1 MTYEDE
7 TEGLIPLVP
16 WISDAERMRLMQADI
31 DALKCERASPTEK
44 LEKCELERDHWKQE
58 FRVLN
63 SCERG
68 LLSEKI
74 AHDALISEMDEV
86 LEALRPFAD
95 VADRDIGEDESDND
109 RFRPMF
115 ALNAAPPLLVGDLRR
130 ASTLLSRYGR

>member
-1 MTYEDE
+1 MTESDE
-7 TEGLIPLVP
+7 WTDWIPE
-16 WISDAERMRLMQADI
+16 ITRIKRMQEDI
-31 DALKCERASPTEK
+31 DALKCERASLTEK

-58 FRVLN
+58 FRILN

-68 LLSEKI
+68 LISEKI

-86 LEALRPFAD
+86 LEALRPFAN

-115 ALNAAPPLLVGDLRR
+115 KLNIAAPILVGDLRR